1 MIKEY
6 PLSEYLNKFIEL
18 DNEHKNHTNIAFLSS
33 FTING
38 LSETV
43 QVKCNEKKIYCDT
56 YAGAYNQF
64 SQEILNL
71 KSKLYDFSPN
81 LTFLILDLRSVLGD
95 LFFFPYSYTE
105 KEKKELINS
114 KLNELFEIITFF
126 VKNSN
131 SKLVLTNFN
140 SPSYSSYGIASMKS
154 NFNLKDMV
162 LYMNKKLQEFTINK
176 NSIFIFDFDAF
187 VSKFGEKNVF
197 NYQNYFFG
205 DIKID
210 LDYIPY
216 FANELIPY
224 IIAQLGISK
233 KCIVLDLDN
242 TLWGGIVGEDGFDG
256 IKLGPQLPGNTY
268 LEFQKNLK
276 ALKNRGIILA
286 INSKNNFNDAIQVI
300 NEHPNMI
307 LRKEDFS
314 SIMINWNNKVSNM
327 YEIAQELNIGLD
339 SIVFFDDDPVNRE
352 LMRTSLPDILT
363 VELPKDSS
371 EYVNTLHELPEFSMF
386 EITDEDSKRSE
397 MYAQQQTR
405 KEFEISTPNLED
417 LLRNLSLE
425 LIIKKSN
432 NFTNPRISQL
442 ILKTNQFNLTT
453 KRYTAEEI
461 LNFTNDENII
471 VGCAQVKDK
480 FGDHGITGVFI
491 IKKLN
496 SNEWFLDTFLLSC
509 RIIGREIE
517 KGILNYIIN
526 EAKKNG
532 IKIIK
537 SQYVRTEKNTPI
549 QDFLPN
555 CGFKQINNFWE
566 YDLNNAFNMPD
577 FIKIEIE

>member
-56 YAGAYNQF
+56 YAGGYNQF

-162 LYMNKKLQEFTINK
+162 MYMNKKLQEFTINK

-242 TLWGGIVGEDGFDG
+242 TLWGGTVGEDGFDG

-386 EITDEDSKRSE
+386 EITDEDNKRSE

-537 SQYVRTEKNTPI
+537 SQYVRTEKNMPI

>member
-56 YAGAYNQF
+56 YAGGYNQF

-471 VGCAQVKDK
+471 IGCAQVKDK

-577 FIKIEIE
+577 FIKIVIE

>member
-6 PLSEYLNKFIEL
+6 SLSEYLNKFLEL
-18 DNEHKNHTNIAFLSS
+18 DNEHKNLTNVAFLSS

-56 YAGAYNQF
+56 YAGGYNQF

-162 LYMNKKLQEFTINK
+162 LYMNKKLQEFTINQ

-386 EITDEDSKRSE
+386 QITDEDSKRSE

>member
-242 TLWGGIVGEDGFDG
+242 TLWGGTVGEDGFDG

>member
-43 QVKCNEKKIYCDT
+43 QVKCNEKKIYCNT

>member
-242 TLWGGIVGEDGFDG
+242 TLWGGTVGEDGFDG

-526 EAKKNG
+526 EAKKMESKLLNLNMLELK
-532 IKIIK
+532 KIRQFKIFC
-537 SQYVRTEKNTPI
+537 PI
-549 QDFLPN
+549 VV
-555 CGFKQINNFWE
+555 
-566 YDLNNAFNMPD
+566 LN
-577 FIKIEIE
+577 K

>member
-6 PLSEYLNKFIEL
+6 PLSEYLNKFLEL
-18 DNEHKNHTNIAFLSS
+18 DNEHKNLTNIAFLSS

-56 YAGAYNQF
+56 YTGGYNQF

-71 KSKLYDFSPN
+71 KSKLYDFTPN

-162 LYMNKKLQEFTINK
+162 LYMNKKLQEFTINE

-205 DIKID
+205 DIKIN

-242 TLWGGIVGEDGFDG
+242 TLWGGTVGEDGFDG

-397 MYAQQQTR
+397 MYTQQQTR

-491 IKKLN
+491 IKKSN

>member
-242 TLWGGIVGEDGFDG
+242 TLWGGTVGEDGFDG

-453 KRYTAEEI
+453 KRYTAEDI

-537 SQYVRTEKNTPI
+537 SQYIRTEKNTPI

>member
-18 DNEHKNHTNIAFLSS
+18 DNHHKNHTNIAFLSS

-56 YAGAYNQF
+56 YTGGYNQF

-162 LYMNKKLQEFTINK
+162 LYMNKKLQEFSINQ

-242 TLWGGIVGEDGFDG
+242 TLWGGTIGEDGFDG

-537 SQYVRTEKNTPI
+537 SQYVRTEKNMPI

>member
-537 SQYVRTEKNTPI
+537 SQYVRTEKNMPI

>member
-56 YAGAYNQF
+56 YTGGYNQF

-71 KSKLYDFSPN
+71 KSKLYNFSPN

-162 LYMNKKLQEFTINK
+162 LYMNKKLQEFSINQ

-242 TLWGGIVGEDGFDG
+242 TLWGGTVGEDGFDG

-397 MYAQQQTR
+397 MYSQQQIR

-425 LIIKKSN
+425 LTIKKSN

-453 KRYTAEEI
+453 KRYTAEDI

-496 SNEWFLDTFLLSC
+496 SSEWFLDTFLLSC

>member
-56 YAGAYNQF
+56 YVGSYNQF

-71 KSKLYDFSPN
+71 KSKLYNFSPN

-162 LYMNKKLQEFTINK
+162 LYMNKKLQEFSINQ

-242 TLWGGIVGEDGFDG
+242 TLWGGTVGEDGFDG

-397 MYAQQQTR
+397 MYAQQQIR

-425 LIIKKSN
+425 LTIKKSN

-453 KRYTAEEI
+453 KRYTAEDI

-496 SNEWFLDTFLLSC
+496 SSEWFLDTFLLSC

>member
-56 YAGAYNQF
+56 YAGGYNQF

-471 VGCAQVKDK
+471 IGCAQVKDK

-537 SQYVRTEKNTPI
+537 SQYVRTEKNMPI

>member
-56 YAGAYNQF
+56 YAGGYNQF

-162 LYMNKKLQEFTINK
+162 LYMIKKLQEFTINK

-471 VGCAQVKDK
+471 IGCAQVKDK

>member
-43 QVKCNEKKIYCDT
+43 QVKCNEKKIYCDSYT
-56 YAGAYNQF
+56 GGYNQF

-162 LYMNKKLQEFTINK
+162 LYMNKKLQEFSINQ

-242 TLWGGIVGEDGFDG
+242 TLWGGTVGEDGFDG

-496 SNEWFLDTFLLSC
+496 SSEWFLDTFLLSC

>member
-43 QVKCNEKKIYCDT
+43 QVKCNEKKIYCDSYT
-56 YAGAYNQF
+56 GGYNQF

-71 KSKLYDFSPN
+71 KSKLYNFSPN

-162 LYMNKKLQEFTINK
+162 LYMNKKLQEFSINQ

-242 TLWGGIVGEDGFDG
+242 TLWGGTVGEDGFDG

-425 LIIKKSN
+425 LTIKKSN
-432 NFTNPRISQL
+432 NFTNSRISQL

-453 KRYTAEEI
+453 KRYTAEDI

-496 SNEWFLDTFLLSC
+496 SSEWFLDTFLLSC

>member
-56 YAGAYNQF
+56 YAGGYNQF

-242 TLWGGIVGEDGFDG
+242 TLWGGTVGEDGFDG

-471 VGCAQVKDK
+471 IGCAQVKDK

>member
-56 YAGAYNQF
+56 YAGDYNQF

-242 TLWGGIVGEDGFDG
+242 TLWGGTIGEDGFDG

-386 EITDEDSKRSE
+386 QITDEDSKRSE

-471 VGCAQVKDK
+471 IGCAQVKDK

>member
-56 YAGAYNQF
+56 YSGGYNQF

>member
-56 YAGAYNQF
+56 YTGGYNQF

-242 TLWGGIVGEDGFDG
+242 TLWGGTVGEDGFDG

-417 LLRNLSLE
+417 LLRNLSLQ
-425 LIIKKSN
+425 LTIKKSN

-453 KRYTAEEI
+453 KRYTAEDI

-537 SQYVRTEKNTPI
+537 SQYIRTEKNTPI

>member
-56 YAGAYNQF
+56 YTGGYNQF

-71 KSKLYDFSPN
+71 KSKLYNFSPN

-162 LYMNKKLQEFTINK
+162 LYMNKKLQEFSINQ

-242 TLWGGIVGEDGFDG
+242 TLWGGTVGEDGFDG

-397 MYAQQQTR
+397 MYAQQQIR

-425 LIIKKSN
+425 LTIKKSN

-453 KRYTAEEI
+453 KRYTAEDI

-496 SNEWFLDTFLLSC
+496 SSEWFLDTFLLSC

>member
-71 KSKLYDFSPN
+71 KSKLYDFTPN

-162 LYMNKKLQEFTINK
+162 LYMNKKLQEFTINE

-242 TLWGGIVGEDGFDG
+242 TLWGGTVGEDGFDG

-314 SIMINWNNKVSNM
+314 SIMINWNDKVSNM

-397 MYAQQQTR
+397 MYTQQQTR

-491 IKKLN
+491 IKKSN

>member
-1 MIKEY
+1 
-6 PLSEYLNKFIEL
+6 
-18 DNEHKNHTNIAFLSS
+18 
-33 FTING
+33 
-38 LSETV
+38 
-43 QVKCNEKKIYCDT
+43 
-56 YAGAYNQF
+56 
-64 SQEILNL
+64 
-71 KSKLYDFSPN
+71 
-81 LTFLILDLRSVLGD
+81 
-95 LFFFPYSYTE
+95 
-105 KEKKELINS
+105 
-114 KLNELFEIITFF
+114 
-126 VKNSN
+126 
-131 SKLVLTNFN
+131 
-140 SPSYSSYGIASMKS
+140 
-154 NFNLKDMV
+154 
-162 LYMNKKLQEFTINK
+162 
-176 NSIFIFDFDAF
+176 
-187 VSKFGEKNVF
+187 
-197 NYQNYFFG
+197 
-205 DIKID
+205 
-210 LDYIPY
+210 
-216 FANELIPY
+216 
-224 IIAQLGISK
+224 
-233 KCIVLDLDN
+233 
-242 TLWGGIVGEDGFDG
+242 
-256 IKLGPQLPGNTY
+256 
-268 LEFQKNLK
+268 
-276 ALKNRGIILA
+276 
-286 INSKNNFNDAIQVI
+286 
-300 NEHPNMI
+300 
-307 LRKEDFS
+307 
-314 SIMINWNNKVSNM
+314 
-327 YEIAQELNIGLD
+327 
-339 SIVFFDDDPVNRE
+339 
-352 LMRTSLPDILT
+352 
-363 VELPKDSS
+363 
-371 EYVNTLHELPEFSMF
+371 MF

>member
-56 YAGAYNQF
+56 YAGGYNQF

-471 VGCAQVKDK
+471 IGCAQVKDK

>member
-1 MIKEY
+1 
-6 PLSEYLNKFIEL
+6 
-18 DNEHKNHTNIAFLSS
+18 
-33 FTING
+33 
-38 LSETV
+38 
-43 QVKCNEKKIYCDT
+43 
-56 YAGAYNQF
+56 
-64 SQEILNL
+64 
-71 KSKLYDFSPN
+71 
-81 LTFLILDLRSVLGD
+81 
-95 LFFFPYSYTE
+95 
-105 KEKKELINS
+105 
-114 KLNELFEIITFF
+114 
-126 VKNSN
+126 
-131 SKLVLTNFN
+131 
-140 SPSYSSYGIASMKS
+140 
-154 NFNLKDMV
+154 
-162 LYMNKKLQEFTINK
+162 
-176 NSIFIFDFDAF
+176 
-187 VSKFGEKNVF
+187 
-197 NYQNYFFG
+197 
-205 DIKID
+205 
-210 LDYIPY
+210 
-216 FANELIPY
+216 
-224 IIAQLGISK
+224 
-233 KCIVLDLDN
+233 
-242 TLWGGIVGEDGFDG
+242 
-256 IKLGPQLPGNTY
+256 
-268 LEFQKNLK
+268 
-276 ALKNRGIILA
+276 
-286 INSKNNFNDAIQVI
+286 
-300 NEHPNMI
+300 MI

-471 VGCAQVKDK
+471 IGCAQVKDK

>member
-56 YAGAYNQF
+56 YSGGYNQF

-162 LYMNKKLQEFTINK
+162 LYMNKKLQEFSINK

-242 TLWGGIVGEDGFDG
+242 TLWGGTVGEDGFDG

>member
-56 YAGAYNQF
+56 YVGGYNQF

-242 TLWGGIVGEDGFDG
+242 TLWGGTVGEDGFDG

>member
-56 YAGAYNQF
+56 YVGGYNQF

-471 VGCAQVKDK
+471 IGCAQVKDK

>member
-56 YAGAYNQF
+56 YTGGYNQF

-242 TLWGGIVGEDGFDG
+242 TLWGGTVGEDGFDG

-453 KRYTAEEI
+453 KRYTAEDI

>member
-56 YAGAYNQF
+56 YAGGYNQF

-242 TLWGGIVGEDGFDG
+242 TLWGGTVGEDGFDG

-386 EITDEDSKRSE
+386 EITDEDNKRSE

-453 KRYTAEEI
+453 KRYTAEDI

-537 SQYVRTEKNTPI
+537 SQYVRTEKNMPI

>member
-114 KLNELFEIITFF
+114 KLNEIFEIITFF

-242 TLWGGIVGEDGFDG
+242 TLWGGTVGEDGFDG

>member
-56 YAGAYNQF
+56 YTGGYNQF

-242 TLWGGIVGEDGFDG
+242 TLWGGTVGEDGFDG

>member
-18 DNEHKNHTNIAFLSS
+18 DNHHKNHTNIAFLSS

-56 YAGAYNQF
+56 YTGGYNQF

-162 LYMNKKLQEFTINK
+162 LYMNKKLQEFSINQ

-242 TLWGGIVGEDGFDG
+242 TLWGGTVGEDGFDG

-314 SIMINWNNKVSNM
+314 SIKINWNDKVSNM

-352 LMRTSLPDILT
+352 LMITSLPDILT
-363 VELPKDSS
+363 VELPLDSS

-417 LLRNLSLE
+417 LLRNLSLQ
-425 LIIKKSN
+425 LTIKKSN

-461 LNFTNDENII
+461 LNFTNDENMI

-496 SNEWFLDTFLLSC
+496 SSEWFLDTFLLSC

-537 SQYVRTEKNTPI
+537 SQYIRTEKNTPI

>member
-471 VGCAQVKDK
+471 IGCAQVKDK

-537 SQYVRTEKNTPI
+537 SQYVRTEKNMPI